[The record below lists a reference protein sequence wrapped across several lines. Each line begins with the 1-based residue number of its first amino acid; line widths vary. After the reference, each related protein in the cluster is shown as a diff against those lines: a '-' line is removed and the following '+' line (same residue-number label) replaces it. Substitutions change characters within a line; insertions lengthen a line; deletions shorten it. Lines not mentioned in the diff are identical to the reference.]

1 MNRQNEKGQTLV
13 SFALIL
19 PILVMLFALVIDTG
33 YTYLEEKQLKDGVLI
48 GLKYGM
54 KHHEED
60 VKDQVRELIV
70 ENVDN
75 ISILNIYME
84 ENQIKIQAK
93 KPKKNIF
100 TSMFLNDSSELEVIY
115 TAYLNEDEWKIVKE
129 RG

>member
-54 KHHEED
+54 KYHEED

-70 ENVDN
+70 ENVDD

>member
-19 PILVMLFALVIDTG
+19 PILVMIFALVIDTG

-70 ENVDN
+70 ENVDD

>member
-33 YTYLEEKQLKDGVLI
+33 YTYLEEKQLRDGVLI

-75 ISILNIYME
+75 ISILNIYMLL
-84 ENQIKIQAK
+84 ENTKEKHLLCYIQAQY
-93 KPKKNIF
+93 F
-100 TSMFLNDSSELEVIY
+100 HLEIH
-115 TAYLNEDEWKIVKE
+115 
-129 RG
+129 

>member
-1 MNRQNEKGQTLV
+1 MNRQNDKGQTLV

-70 ENVDN
+70 ENVDD